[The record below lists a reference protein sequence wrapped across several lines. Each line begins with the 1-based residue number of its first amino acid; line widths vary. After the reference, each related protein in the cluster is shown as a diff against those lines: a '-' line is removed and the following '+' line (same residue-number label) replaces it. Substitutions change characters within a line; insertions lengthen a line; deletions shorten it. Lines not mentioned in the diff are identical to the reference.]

1 MLTQKEKTLKCISY
15 LTLTSIIL
23 FCVVGIIIWELD
35 FDISNKT
42 TKYDPLKTI
51 SPLEIANLVFTLAIA
66 GMGFISFSL
75 SGIKPMIVYLI
86 FVFISI
92 CLNATA
98 GVYAICIGSKKDS
111 FESFGCELKG
121 NLCIWSNMD
130 SYIRNADKVLCSPKC
145 FCQGKVKS
153 VLDCSDEAKKE
164 IYYLTKMEEP
174 SFDEERNFSLD
185 LFGGYMKNIEKK
197 FNCAGW
203 CEKSVTKLI
212 FSDVN
217 EKVLTQGCVEEV
229 VNWIPKYFIV
239 NGICVLIQMMGELIV
254 FSTGIT
260 FIIRKKYLNKLSKD
274 NIK

>member
-1 MLTQKEKTLKCISY
+1 M
-15 LTLTSIIL
+15 L
-23 FCVVGIIIWELD
+23 FCVIGIVIWELD

-51 SPLEIANLVFTLAIA
+51 SQLEIANLVLTLAIA

-98 GVYAICIGSKKDS
+98 GVYAISIGTKKDS

-130 SYIRNADKVLCSPKC
+130 SYIRNADRVLCSPKC

-164 IYYLTKMEEP
+164 IYYLAKMEEP

-197 FNCAGW
+197 F
-203 CEKSVTKLI
+203 
-212 FSDVN
+212 
-217 EKVLTQGCVEEV
+217 
-229 VNWIPKYFIV
+229 
-239 NGICVLIQMMGELIV
+239 
-254 FSTGIT
+254 
-260 FIIRKKYLNKLSKD
+260 
-274 NIK
+274 